1 MEILERVK
9 SLLPKEAVSRA
20 ELEGSEIIV
29 YTKDREFFKAH
40 EDTVRQVVSQI
51 KKRIEVRPEKN
62 LVLDEEATKEKIKEI
77 VPEDAKIKEIYFEP
91 ERSIVIIAAQ
101 KPGLVI
107 GRGGE
112 TFRTIRSETL
122 WMPRIERVPA
132 IKSDIVENIRKVIHS
147 EVKFRKEFLNKV
159 GELIFSERKSNRD
172 WVRII
177 GLGGWREV
185 GRSAALLET
194 PKSKVLIDCGIKAGA
209 TNSELIPMFNTK
221 EFDYNELDAVVI
233 SHSHLDHVGAVPM
246 LYEYGFSGPLYISA
260 PTLDLATLLWFDFVD
275 VMQKSTNTPLY
286 TVRGIK
292 EAVKHAIPLEYSE
305 VSDVAPDVRLTFQ
318 NAGHILGSSI
328 IHLHVGEGMH
338 NIVYALD
345 QKFGRTTLLDPAF
358 TDFQRV
364 ETLILESTYG
374 GAQDIMPNRADSERE
389 LMDIVDRTM
398 ERNGIVLIPSF
409 SVERAQE
416 VMAIL
421 VEHGTQY
428 PVYLDGM
435 IWDANGIFTAYPE
448 YLGRNVQKKIFQG
461 DDPFLSP
468 IFKRI
473 ASQQEREKAWADKPC
488 VIVSTSGMLTGGPVM
503 QHLRELAENPNN
515 TILFVGYQSE
525 ASLGRRIQDGWKE
538 IPVPTDNGRTAMIEL
553 KMQVETIHGLS
564 GHSDRNQL
572 LGYVGHLS
580 SKPDRVICIHGD
592 AQKTQELARTINR
605 IFRIPTDAP
614 KDLESLRLR

>member
-9 SLLPKEAVSRA
+9 SLLPKEAVSRV

-62 LVLDEEATKEKIKEI
+62 LVLDEEAAKEKIKEI

-132 IKSDIVENIRKVIHS
+132 IKSDIVENIRKVIHT

-159 GELIFSERKSNRD
+159 GELIFSDRKSNRD

-177 GLGGWREV
+177 GLGGWKEV

-194 PKSKVLIDCGIKAGA
+194 PKSKILIDCGIKAGA
-209 TNSELIPMFNTK
+209 TNSELIPIFNTK
-221 EFDYNELDAVVI
+221 EFDYNELDAIVI

-260 PTLDLATLLWFDFVD
+260 PTLDLATLLWFDYVD
-275 VMQKSTNTPLY
+275 VMQKSTTKPLY

-292 EAVKHAIPLEYSE
+292 EAVKHAIPLEYGE
-305 VSDVAPDVRLTFQ
+305 VSDIAPDVRLTCQ
-318 NAGHILGSSI
+318 NAGHILGSSLL
-328 IHLHVGEGMH
+328 HFHVGEGMH

-374 GAQDIMPNRADSERE
+374 GSQDIMPNRADTERE
-389 LMDIVDRTM
+389 LMDVVDRTM

-421 VEHGTQY
+421 VEHGIQY

-448 YLGRNVQKKIFQG
+448 YLGRNIQKKIFQG

-473 ASQQEREKAWADKPC
+473 ASQQEREKAWEDKPC

-503 QHLRELAENPNN
+503 SHLHQLAENPNN
-515 TILFVGYQSE
+515 TLLFVGWQSE
-525 ASLGRRIQDGWKE
+525 TSLGRRIQNGWKE
-538 IPVPTDNGRTAMIEL
+538 IPVPTDNGRMTTVEL

-564 GHSDRNQL
+564 GHSDKNQL

-580 SKPDRVICIHGD
+580 SKPDRVMCIHGES
-592 AQKTQELARTINR
+592 QKTQELARTINR

-614 KDLESLRLR
+614 KNLESLRLR

>member
-1 MEILERVK
+1 MEILEKVK
-9 SLLPKEAVSRA
+9 SLLPKESVSRA
-20 ELEGSEIIV
+20 ELEGSELIV
-29 YTKDREFFKAH
+29 YTKDREFFRNH

-62 LVLDEEATKEKIKEI
+62 LVMDEEATKEKIKEI

-147 EVKFRKEFLNKV
+147 EVNFRKEFLNRV
-159 GELIFSERKSNRD
+159 GESIFSDRKTNRD
-172 WVRII
+172 WIRVI
-177 GLGGWREV
+177 GLGGWGEV
-185 GRSAALLET
+185 GRSATLLET
-194 PKSKVLIDCGIKAGA
+194 PKSKILIDCGIKAGA
-209 TNSELIPMFNTK
+209 TGSELLPIFNTK

-246 LYEYGFSGPLYISA
+246 LYEYGFDGPVYMTT
-260 PTLDLATLLWFDFVD
+260 PTLDLATLLWFDYVD
-275 VMQKSTNTPLY
+275 VMQKGTTTPLY

-292 EAVKHAIPLEYSE
+292 EAVKHAIPLEQEE

-318 NAGHILGSSI
+318 NAGHILGSSLV
-328 IHLHVGEGMH
+328 HLHIGDGMH

-345 QKFGRTTLLDPAF
+345 LKFGRTTLMEPAF
-358 TDFQRV
+358 TDFQRI

-374 GAQDIMPNRADSERE
+374 GSQDIMPNRAETE
-389 LMDIVDRTM
+389 KQLMDIVDRTM
-398 ERNGIVLIPSF
+398 EKNGIVLIPSF

-421 VEHGTQY
+421 VEHEFQY

-448 YLGRNVQKKIFQG
+448 YLGRSIQKKIFQ
-461 DDPFLSP
+461 DNDPFLNP

-473 ASQQEREKAWADKPC
+473 ASQQEREKAWEDKPC
-488 VIVSTSGMLTGGPVM
+488 VIVSTSGMLTGGPVL
-503 QHLRELAENPNN
+503 QHLHQLAENPNN
-515 TILFVGYQSE
+515 TLLFVGYQSE
-525 ASLGRRIQDGWKE
+525 GSMGRRIQRGWKE
-538 IPVPTDNGRTAMIEL
+538 LPVPTENGRTAITEL
-553 KMQVETIHGLS
+553 KMQVETIEGLS
-564 GHSDRNQL
+564 GHSDKNQL
-572 LGYVGHLS
+572 LGFIGHLS
-580 SKPDRVICIHGD
+580 SKPDRIICIHGES
-592 AQKTQELARTINR
+592 QKTQELARTISR
-605 IFRIPTDAP
+605 IFRLPADAP
-614 KDLESLRLR
+614 KNLESLRLR

>member
-9 SLLPKEAVSRA
+9 SLLPKEAVSRV

-62 LVLDEEATKEKIKEI
+62 LVLGEEATKEKIKQI

-112 TFRTIRSETL
+112 TFRTIRAETL

-132 IKSDIVENIRKVIHS
+132 IKSDIVENIRKVIHT

-159 GELIFSERKSNRD
+159 GELIFSDRKSNRD

-177 GLGGWREV
+177 GLGGWKEV

-194 PKSKVLIDCGIKAGA
+194 PKSKILIDCGIKAGA
-209 TNSELIPMFNTK
+209 TNSELIPIFNTK
-221 EFDYNELDAVVI
+221 EFDYNELDAIVI

-260 PTLDLATLLWFDFVD
+260 PTLDLATLLWFDYVD
-275 VMQKSTNTPLY
+275 VMQKSTTKPLY

-292 EAVKHAIPLEYSE
+292 EAVKHAIPLEYGE
-305 VSDVAPDVRLTFQ
+305 VSDIAPDVRLTCQ
-318 NAGHILGSSI
+318 NAGHILGSSLL
-328 IHLHVGEGMH
+328 HFHVGEGMH

-374 GAQDIMPNRADSERE
+374 GSQDIMPNRADTERE
-389 LMDIVDRTM
+389 LMDVVDRTM

-421 VEHGTQY
+421 VEHGIQY

-448 YLGRNVQKKIFQG
+448 YLGRNIQKKIFQG

-473 ASQQEREKAWADKPC
+473 ASQQEREKAWEDKPC

-503 QHLRELAENPNN
+503 SHLHQLAENPNN
-515 TILFVGYQSE
+515 TLLFVGWQSE
-525 ASLGRRIQDGWKE
+525 TSLGRRIQNGWKE
-538 IPVPTDNGRTAMIEL
+538 IPVPTDNGRMTTVEL

-564 GHSDRNQL
+564 GHSDKNQL

-580 SKPDRVICIHGD
+580 SKPDRVMCIHGES
-592 AQKTQELARTINR
+592 QKTQELARTINR

-614 KDLESLRLR
+614 KNLESLRLR